1 MKWTV
6 NKIKNLKGG
15 SKWTMLTA
23 YDSITA
29 MWVDD
34 NNIPAILVGDSL
46 AMTALGYENT
56 LPVKMNEMLHHTS
69 AVSRVV
75 KNSMIISDMPFMS
88 YQSSI
93 ESGLENAGRFIK
105 ESNADAVKIEGG
117 IIRANLIESL
127 VSNGIPVLGH
137 IGLTPQSI
145 KQLGGYKMQ
154 GKNKIEYNNILN
166 DAISVEKAGAFAIV
180 LECIPSELA
189 KKITNTLSIPTIG
202 IGAGLQC
209 DAQVLVISDLLG
221 LTNKPIPNFAKS
233 YLNLYPLISNAIKQF
248 KEDVKN
254 DLFPQKK

>member
-1 MKWTV
+1 MKWTAD
-6 NKIKNLKGG
+6 KIKNLKGS

-29 MWVDD
+29 KWLD

-75 KNSMIISDMPFMS
+75 ENSMIISDMPFMS

-93 ESGLENAGRFIK
+93 SSGLKNAGRFIK

-117 IIRANLIESL
+117 IIRADLIQSL

-180 LECIPSELA
+180 LECIPDELA
-189 KKITNTLSIPTIG
+189 KK
-202 IGAGLQC
+202 LQILYLFQQL
-209 DAQVLVISDLLG
+209 ALVQAY
-221 LTNKPIPNFAKS
+221 NVMPKF
-233 YLNLYPLISNAIKQF
+233 
-248 KEDVKN
+248 
-254 DLFPQKK
+254 